1 MEEPLYLSPQ
11 KSQYMKFSVDKQDKL
26 VVIELQEEKLNSLT
40 APKLKSEL
48 VILKE
53 EGFRNIVI
61 DLSQVEFVDS
71 SGLSSILVG
80 NRICKEAGGTFAI
93 CDLQEQ
99 VQKLIKISQLENI
112 LNIFPTNS
120 EAKDFIL
127 MEELERDLK

>member
-1 MEEPLYLSPQ
+1 
-11 KSQYMKFSVDKQDKL
+11 MKFSVDKQDKL
-26 VVIELQEEKLNSLT
+26 VVLELQEGKLNSLT

-48 VILKE
+48 VMLKD

-61 DLSQVEFVDS
+61 DLNQVDFVDS

-80 NRICKEAGGTFAI
+80 NRICKESGGTFVI
-93 CDLQEQ
+93 CGLREQ
-99 VQKLIKISQLENI
+99 VQKLIRISQLENI

-127 MEELERDLK
+127 MEELERDLKA